1 MNNNYSDNDFD
12 YENEKIRKTCI
23 IISIILAVIINLV
36 VGSVLLILLK
46 KGNNENKRDN
56 YMRNV
61 TVVNST
67 EKENSNYNK
76 NTTDKSDAGVSE
88 KNSEKIAEKIED
100 ADKTKETEST
110 TIKNKDLKYAKI
122 YGEESEN
129 ESANSN
135 INNSTSNA
143 ITSSDY
149 ILPGSDRKYLTKD
162 DLKNLNADTCRL
174 ARNELYARHGRLFDD
189 AVLQN
194 YFNEKSW
201 YRGTIKPEDFT
212 ESMLNSYEIYN
223 RDLIV
228 EFEKEKGF
236 R

>member
-12 YENEKIRKTCI
+12 YKNEKIRKTFI

-36 VGSVLLILLK
+36 VGVVLLILLK

-149 ILPGSDRKYLTKD
+149 ILPGSDRKYLTND

-194 YFNEKSW
+194 YFNGKSW